1 MVFPKALIADLIL
14 DVVKEQNEKNVAKL
28 VDIIVENLN
37 EIEQYNLRTVE
48 NSTKIDK
55 QHEETMHVIELMKQG
70 FESVDKRFDDV
81 NKRFDDVNKRFESV
95 DKRFE
100 ELIHYMDKRFES
112 VDKRFESVD
121 KRFEELIHHMDKR
134 FETVDKRFEDMNN
147 KFKLLTWIIGIG
159 FGASNIFLVVLLKIF
174 TH

>member
-1 MVFPKALIADLIL
+1 MVFPKALITDLIL

-55 QHEETMHVIELMKQG
+55 QHEETMHVIELMKQ
-70 FESVDKRFDDV
+70 
-81 NKRFDDVNKRFESV
+81 RFESV
-95 DKRFE
+95 DKRFN
-100 ELIHYMDKRFES
+100 DVNKRF
-112 VDKRFESVD
+112 DDINKRFESVD

>member
-14 DVVKEQNEKNVAKL
+14 DVVKDQNEKNVAKL

-37 EIEQYNLRTVE
+37 EIEQYNIRTVE
-48 NSTKIDK
+48 NRTKIDK

-81 NKRFDDVNKRFESV
+81 NKRFDDVNKRFET
-95 DKRFE
+95 
-100 ELIHYMDKRFES
+100 
-112 VDKRFESVD
+112 VD

-159 FGASNIFLVVLLKIF
+159 FGSMNILILMLKF
-174 TH
+174 FN

>member
-1 MVFPKALIADLIL
+1 MVFPKALITDLIL

-70 FESVDKRFDDV
+70 FESVDKRFDDI
-81 NKRFDDVNKRFESV
+81 N
-95 DKRFE
+95 
-100 ELIHYMDKRFES
+100 
-112 VDKRFESVD
+112 KRFESVD
-121 KRFEELIHHMDKR
+121 KRFEELIHHM
-134 FETVDKRFEDMNN
+134 DKRFEDMNN

>member
-1 MVFPKALIADLIL
+1 MVFPKALITDLIL

-81 NKRFDDVNKRFESV
+81 NKRFESV

-100 ELIHYMDKRFES
+100 ELIHYM
-112 VDKRFESVD
+112 DKRFESVD